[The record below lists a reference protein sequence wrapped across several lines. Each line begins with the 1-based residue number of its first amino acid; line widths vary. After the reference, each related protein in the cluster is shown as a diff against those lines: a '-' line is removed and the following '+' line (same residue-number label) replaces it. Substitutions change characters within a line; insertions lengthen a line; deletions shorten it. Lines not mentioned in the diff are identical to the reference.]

1 MSVKVDHVSN
11 SGSCVEL
18 TGLTAT
24 VRKATMEPYVRPVGN
39 DKRILINKIK
49 YLFM

>member
-1 MSVKVDHVSN
+1 MSVKVDHVSTVDPVWM
-11 SGSCVEL
+11 GS

-39 DKRILINKIK
+39 DKQILIN
-49 YLFM
+49 